1 MHRAGCTVLVA
12 RNLALL
18 SVRHALQGMTF
29 GYKDQNWQEEE
40 GVRVIHAALEV
51 TGH

>member
-1 MHRAGCTVLVA
+1 MSGGACSQSHSF
-12 RNLALL
+12 LL
-18 SVRHALQGMTF
+18 SVRRALQGMTF

-51 TGH
+51 TGRGF